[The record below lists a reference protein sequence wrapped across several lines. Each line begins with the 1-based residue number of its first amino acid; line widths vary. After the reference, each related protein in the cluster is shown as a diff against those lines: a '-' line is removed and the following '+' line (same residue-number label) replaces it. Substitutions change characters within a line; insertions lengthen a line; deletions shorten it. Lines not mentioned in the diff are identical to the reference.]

1 MDLNIV
7 KDIMLEYCEK
17 NNLIYYDSKE
27 TKEYGYYVL
36 QVMLDKKG
44 GIDVDT
50 LALANDY
57 LSNKLDSIN
66 FSDSEYMLEVS
77 SPGAEKELRNFD
89 EVKEN
94 IGEYVHIKTKDMIY
108 EGYLTEMVDDTL
120 NVKINIKGR
129 IKTVSIKYEDVKKIR
144 LAVKI

>member
-108 EGYLTEMVDDTL
+108 EGYLTEIVDDTL